1 MARARE
7 VAAGTCMGKTRSG
20 GSVLH
25 VTRNT
30 GRSIFRLLMID
41 GVSPAPT
48 RRFGPP
54 LPREGAGEGE
64 GVAIFH
70 DGPPA
75 DVAPRSAPR
84 RASGDI
90 GCYVPITLSDPLQ
103 LDAAAHREAASG
115 GAHRAHRQA
124 GALLPPLVV
133 AGTDRRVRAG
143 RRARWSDRREF
154 F

>member
-48 RRFGPP
+48 RRVGPP

-64 GVAIFH
+64 RYLRVRLVSPSYTTSSSH
-70 DGPPA
+70 
-75 DVAPRSAPR
+75 
-84 RASGDI
+84 
-90 GCYVPITLSDPLQ
+90 
-103 LDAAAHREAASG
+103 AAA
-115 GAHRAHRQA
+115 
-124 GALLPPLVV
+124 
-133 AGTDRRVRAG
+133 
-143 RRARWSDRREF
+143 
-154 F
+154 